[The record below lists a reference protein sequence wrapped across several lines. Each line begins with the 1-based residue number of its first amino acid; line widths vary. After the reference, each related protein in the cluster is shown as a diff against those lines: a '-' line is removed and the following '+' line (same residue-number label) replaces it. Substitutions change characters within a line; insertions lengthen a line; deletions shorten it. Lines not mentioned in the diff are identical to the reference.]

1 MFFHRTSTV
10 NGGAAL
16 VFDTTSQHNGS
27 FFNNTIISNPHII
40 QFNNTNTNTNTN
52 SNCNNRMFNQ
62 TVLPT
67 PTIQR
72 KKSISIAIKQ
82 SDYNNGT
89 SNYCRIKSRSLSN
102 IGVMIST
109 EDWLTNFQ
117 NYKAYKVLPSQK
129 KRKTVKSNLLTQQQ
143 PVQPVPKESND
154 IIITSS
160 LLSNDNLPIAFGNAT
175 LQPNSTTHNNTKQHH
190 HQSSSCV
197 STTLKKKPPIEDI
210 TEPFTEKQLT
220 FLHLILTDE
229 GLISPEMDELTI
241 NTIIHSITYIKVRQH
256 VIIFTRDNDTDNIY
270 YIIDKGKL
278 EYEIDNEVYELSK
291 HESIGTRALIKHS
304 KHNCCLKASERS
316 YLYCLPI
323 EKYKSI
329 AQDFM
334 EKQLEERRSCLRS
347 TYFFGNLSSD
357 IINSL
362 ADKAFKQKHPSKIVL
377 IKEDKYT
384 QFVYIVMKGTI
395 TCTKG
400 QAVIKTL
407 TQCDIFGEICLF
419 SQIESLYSYTSD
431 ENSEVLMISHVDIVE
446 TLGKEAIRDLVFSM
460 FTKAIEDNDMLNK
473 IFTCDIYMKLFNCF
487 QLKFYFHDNVFL
499 LSQKKMFI
507 VISGTAIKTT
517 FRIEEYHNNL
527 FQQMHHNVNINNKI
541 VNGTA
546 FIDAIT
552 TAVEL
557 EYNIIGDECIV
568 FESDWNCIVKT
579 LTTPEQYELFML
591 LKDIPLFK
599 FHNYYVNF
607 QIVNAFKLETYT
619 ASTVLLKDGPNS
631 NKFYIIKSGTV
642 QIISNNMLIKTLDKY
657 KSFGD
662 ITSDSTDY
670 YRHADFISV
679 GKVECYVL
687 DKAVYEQLVITNNKI
702 YSRVKELMIMNHLT
716 ISLDNLYYI
725 KELGHGAYGKVYL
738 VHDHKQFYA
747 MKTAEIEVMNAKKEL
762 AQMYINEKQIMSQIN
777 HPFIVNLYNTYK
789 TRGYLFFLMEYV
801 DGVSLRKLISDKKK
815 TDLYN
820 INEVRF
826 YGAILFTV
834 LSYLQSNKI
843 IHRDLKPDN
852 ILIQTNGYLKV
863 IDFGIA
869 TRLNDGKDHAT
880 TIIGS
885 TYYMSPEVILG
896 KNYNYSVDYWALGII
911 LYEMF
916 YGKVPFGHGVKEPK
930 LIYKEITEK
939 KPVLPNDINYKE
951 FNCVIKGLL
960 NKNPHKRITSLH
972 KVKTLAFYNGFEFDN
987 VEKMSMEPPQVIEA
1001 KTHKKELTQAHFNF
1015 MNFMRSNAT
1024 TSSNDLGETF
1034 IKNKEYEYF
1043 SEF

>member
-1 MFFHRTSTV
+1 
-10 NGGAAL
+10 
-16 VFDTTSQHNGS
+16 
-27 FFNNTIISNPHII
+27 
-40 QFNNTNTNTNTN
+40 
-52 SNCNNRMFNQ
+52 
-62 TVLPT
+62 
-67 PTIQR
+67 
-72 KKSISIAIKQ
+72 
-82 SDYNNGT
+82 
-89 SNYCRIKSRSLSN
+89 
-102 IGVMIST
+102 MIST

-129 KRKTVKSNLLTQQQ
+129 KRKTVKSNLLTQLQ
-143 PVQPVPKESND
+143 PIPVPKDSND
-154 IIITSS
+154 VIISSS
-160 LLSNDNLPIAFGNAT
+160 LVSNDNSPITFDNAPT
-175 LQPNSTTHNNTKQHH
+175 PQNNNNNKQQSTCA
-190 HQSSSCV
+190 SS
-197 STTLKKKPPIEDI
+197 KKKLPIEDI
-210 TEPFTEKQLT
+210 TEPFNEKQIT
-220 FLHLILTDE
+220 FLHLILTEE
-229 GLISPEMDELTI
+229 GLIAPEMDELTI
-241 NTIIHSITYIKVRQH
+241 NTIINSITYIKVRQH

-278 EYEIDNEVYELSK
+278 EYEIDNEVYELSR
-291 HESIGTRALIKHS
+291 HECIGTRALVKHS

-334 EKQLEERRSCLRS
+334 EKQLEERRLCIRN
-347 TYFFGNLSSD
+347 TYFFGNLSND
-357 IINSL
+357 IIESL

-377 IKEDKYT
+377 IKEDKCA
-384 QFVYIVMKGTI
+384 QFVYIIMKGTI

-400 QAVIKTL
+400 QVVIKTL
-407 TQCDIFGEICLF
+407 SQCDMFGEICLF

-446 TLGKEAIRDLVFSM
+446 ILGKEAIRDLVFSI
-460 FTKAIEDNDMLNK
+460 FKKAIEENDMLTK
-473 IFTCDIYMKLFNCF
+473 IFKCDIYMKLFNCF
-487 QLKFYFHDNVFL
+487 QLKFYFHDNILL
-499 LSQKKMFI
+499 LSQKKMLI
-507 VISGTAIKTT
+507 VISGTAVKTS

-527 FQQMHHNVNINNKI
+527 FQQIHHDININNKLI
-541 VNGTA
+541 NGTA

-552 TAVEL
+552 TSLEL

-568 FESDWNCIVKT
+568 FESDWDCIVKT
-579 LTTPEQYELFML
+579 LTSAEQYELFTL

-607 QIVNAFKLETYT
+607 QIVNAFRLETYAT
-619 ASTVLLKDGPNS
+619 NTVLLKDGPNS

-642 QIISNNMLIKTLDKY
+642 QVLSNNVLIKTLDKY

-662 ITSDSTDY
+662 ITSDSNDY
-670 YRHADFISV
+670 YRHVDFISV
-679 GKVECYVL
+679 GKVECYEL
-687 DKAVYEQLVITNNKI
+687 DKAMYEQLVITNNKM

-738 VHDHKQFYA
+738 VHDHNQFYA
-747 MKTAEIEVMNAKKEL
+747 MKTAEIEAMNAKKEM
-762 AQMYINEKQIMSQIN
+762 AQMYINEKQIMSEIN

-789 TRGYLFFLMEYV
+789 TRRYLFFLMEYV
-801 DGVSLRKLISDKKK
+801 DGVSLRQLISDKKK
-815 TDLYN
+815 SDLYN

-826 YGAILFTV
+826 YGAILFNV

-869 TRLNDGKDHAT
+869 TKLTDNKDHAA

-939 KPVLPNDINYKE
+939 KPVLPNDVNYKE
-951 FNCVIKGLL
+951 FNCMIKGLL

-972 KVKTLAFYNGFEFDN
+972 KVKMLSFYVGFDFDN
-987 VEKMSMEPPQVIEA
+987 VEKMTMEPPQIIEP
-1001 KTHKKELTQAHFNF
+1001 KTKKSDLGNAHFNF
-1015 MNFMRSNAT
+1015 LNFMRNNVT
-1024 TSSNDLGETF
+1024 TSSNDLGDTY
-1034 IKNKEYEYF
+1034 IKNKDYDRTRVLE
-1043 SEF
+1043 SNL